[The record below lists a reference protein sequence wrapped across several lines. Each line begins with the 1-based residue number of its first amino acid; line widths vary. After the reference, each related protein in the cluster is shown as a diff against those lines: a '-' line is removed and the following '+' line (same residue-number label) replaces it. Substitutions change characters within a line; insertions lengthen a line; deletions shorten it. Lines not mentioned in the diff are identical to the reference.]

1 MTALGAG
8 SAAGRGPFLEA
19 GRVAV
24 ALEAS
29 ARPAGLALRFAAAP
43 MVGAGLPTTNP
54 DASPWQEE
62 VHWCQASH
70 AGDLL
75 EQLAQALRL
84 RGCNP
89 AAIQRLV
96 VGLGP
101 GSYTGLRVAAAAA
114 AGLARALG
122 LEVWGLPSIEATL
135 FAALAPG
142 EIGGL
147 LADARGERFTFARYR
162 RLALGLEPLEPL
174 EAASA
179 GLTRERITAAWR
191 QTPPGS
197 RARWFAEAGA
207 DRTLWPAENPDPAP
221 PKFEPA
227 PPAHP
232 LDLLRLAAARWRA
245 QGAAG
250 FLAPTPLY
258 LWSYIPRSASPAG
271 NPGE

>member
-1 MTALGAG
+1 MTEPRTDSG
-8 SAAGRGPFLEA
+8 AGRGPFVEA

-43 MVGAGLPTTNP
+43 KASAGPETTTA
-54 DASPWQEE
+54 DASPWHDV

-75 EQLAQALRL
+75 EQLDQALRQ
-84 RGCNP
+84 RGCSA

-114 AGLARALG
+114 AGLGRALG

-147 LADARGERFTFARYR
+147 LADARGERFTFARYQR
-162 RLALGLEPLEPL
+162 GALGLKPLEPL

-179 GLTRERITAAWR
+179 GLTRERISAAWR

-197 RARWFAEAGA
+197 RARWFAEADA
-207 DRTLWPAENPDPAP
+207 DRTLWPAQGGDSPP

-232 LDLLRLAAARWRA
+232 LDLLRLAAARWDA

-258 LWSYIPRSASPAG
+258 LWSYIPRSASQATTS
-271 NPGE
+271 GE